1 MREAR
6 PAIDWDKA
14 YARLEQVRH
23 ALEAGGN
30 LSAEDVGRTLRERA
44 RALARPLAE
53 SKTPAEVLDVLVF
66 SLAGERYGVE
76 TSYVLEVLP
85 LRELTP
91 LPCVPLVFAGV
102 MNYRGRILPVLDI
115 RRLFGLSGQGTT
127 EGNRVVVME
136 ANSMALGILAESVA
150 GIIRVDAQE
159 IKPPPVTLAA
169 DRQAFLRGV
178 TGEMLAVIDLP
189 TLIRD
194 PRVVVNE

>member
-1 MREAR
+1 MTDGFTWQEAYTKLDR
-6 PAIDWDKA
+6 
-14 YARLEQVRH
+14 ARQT
-23 ALEAGGN
+23 LEAGGN
-30 LSAEDVGRTLRERA
+30 LSAEDVGRILRERA

-76 TSYVLEVLP
+76 ASYVLEVLP
-85 LRELTP
+85 LRELTS
-91 LPCVPLVFAGV
+91 LPCVPPVFAGV

-127 EGNRVVVME
+127 EGNRVVVIE
-136 ANSMALGILAESVA
+136 ANSMALGILTESVA
-150 GIIRVDAQE
+150 GIVRIDAQE
-159 IKPPPVTLAA
+159 ITPPPVTLAG

>member
-1 MREAR
+1 MGDGFEWQEAYTKLDR
-6 PAIDWDKA
+6 
-14 YARLEQVRH
+14 ARQT
-23 ALEAGGN
+23 LEAGGN

-76 TSYVLEVLP
+76 ASYVLEVLP

-91 LPCVPLVFAGV
+91 LPCVPPVFAGV

-136 ANSMALGILAESVA
+136 ANSMALGILTESVA
-150 GIIRVDAQE
+150 GIVRIDAQE
-159 IKPPPVTLAA
+159 ITPPPVTLAG

-194 PRVVVNE
+194 PRVVVNEQ

>member
-1 MREAR
+1 MTDGFTWQEAYTKLDR
-6 PAIDWDKA
+6 
-14 YARLEQVRH
+14 ARQT
-23 ALEAGGN
+23 LEAGGN

-76 TSYVLEVLP
+76 ASYVLEVLP

-91 LPCVPLVFAGV
+91 LPCVPPVFAGV

-136 ANSMALGILAESVA
+136 ANSMALGILTESVA
-150 GIIRVDAQE
+150 GIVRIDAQE
-159 IKPPPVTLAA
+159 ITPPPVTLAG

-194 PRVVVNE
+194 PRVVVNEQ

>member
-1 MREAR
+1 MTDGFTWQEAYTKLDR
-6 PAIDWDKA
+6 
-14 YARLEQVRH
+14 ARQT
-23 ALEAGGN
+23 LEAGGN
-30 LSAEDVGRTLRERA
+30 LSAEDVGRILRERA

-76 TSYVLEVLP
+76 ASYVLEVLP

-91 LPCVPLVFAGV
+91 LPCVPPVFAGV

-136 ANSMALGILAESVA
+136 ANSMALGILTESVA
-150 GIIRVDAQE
+150 GIVRIDAQE
-159 IKPPPVTLAA
+159 ITPPPATLAGN
-169 DRQAFLRGV
+169 RQAFLRGV